1 MQVLEHKPDVILLDV
16 MMETSVEG
24 YGVTHALKYRDEY
37 AEHRHVPIFMVS
49 SVEEGPDERF
59 PMSAEVEM
67 IRPDRYLTK
76 PLDIPRF
83 LQLLEKVVGGA
94 GRVP

>member
-1 MQVLEHKPDVILLDV
+1 M

-24 YGVTHALKYRDEY
+24 YGVTHALKYREEY
-37 AEHRHVPIFMVS
+37 AEYRNIPVFMVS
-49 SVEEGPDERF
+49 SIEESPDERF

-76 PLDIPRF
+76 PLDIPSSSSSWRGPCRRSRRPDIRRR
-83 LQLLEKVVGGA
+83 LRPAALK
-94 GRVP
+94 RVR